1 MLLQCGP
8 GNHLSPLISTLRPS
22 PIRQEDPAAMTWRA
36 LRMLCH
42 AKDLVVLTPS
52 SMIEQDGKNLALNTL

>member
-22 PIRQEDPAAMTWRA
+22 PIRQEDPTAMTWRA
-36 LRMLCH
+36 LKMLCH
-42 AKDLVVLTPS
+42 VKDLVVLTPS